1 MSPPQHGR
9 MIRYRPL
16 LLMVLLLCGF
26 PVEAHAWGLV
36 SHVAYTQQW
45 LHSLPHLPLAWISA
59 VQRYP
64 SLVLAGACLP
74 DLAVVSRHF
83 THSHGWGL
91 GQALLH
97 SKQPRQ
103 LALGIGYNIH
113 LLSDVVAHQH
123 FVPTFEAK
131 WRHDSLLTHAA
142 AEWAMD
148 AYCQHPALPTPS
160 RLLRLHRAQIV
171 ESLHSVWSLP
181 KTDIHRAVSR
191 LATADQALRW
201 SRLPHWLLKRYCQRD
216 NEFVHKLAY
225 YQTQVSVALHDL
237 PHVLAGQ
244 FPALHAEHVHL
255 HLDQLDAWRRK
266 CLQDARLQP
275 TRAIQAF
282 EHYQHQ
288 WSQPSDC

>member
-1 MSPPQHGR
+1 MSR
-9 MIRYRPL
+9 NRSL
-16 LLMVLLLCGF
+16 WLSLSLLCLLTGL
-26 PVEAHAWGLV
+26 PVEAQAWGLY

-45 LHSLPHLPLAWISA
+45 LSQLPALPLAWFSA

-97 SKQPRQ
+97 SQQPRAV
-103 LALGIGYNIH
+103 ALGIGYNIH

-131 WRHDSLLTHAA
+131 WRHDSVLTHAA

-148 AYCQHPALPTPS
+148 AYCQHSALPAPS
-160 RLLRLHRAQIV
+160 HLLRKHRQVIV
-171 ESLHSVWSLP
+171 QSLHASWSLP
-181 KTDIHRAVSR
+181 VMEIQHAVNR
-191 LATADQALRW
+191 LAVADQALRW
-201 SRLPHWLLKRYCQRD
+201 SKLPHWLLKRYCRQD
-216 NEFVHKLAY
+216 DEFEHKLAY
-225 YQTQVSVALHDL
+225 YQSQVALALQDL
-237 PHVLAGQ
+237 PQVLAGQ

-255 HLDQLDAWRRK
+255 HLDQLEAWRRK
-266 CLQDARLQP
+266 CLQDARYQP

-282 EHYQHQ
+282 EHYQQQ
-288 WSQPSDC
+288 WTSASDC